1 MPSSGRFR
9 KLSVLPTYQHDG
21 APAHFSRAVR
31 DYLDQTYP
39 GRWIGKGGPVA
50 WPPRSPDLTSLD
62 FFLWGHVKSLVYA
75 TPVETVEDLTA
86 RIFNACEVV
95 QHTPGIFER
104 VRQSMVRR
112 CNACIELGGR
122 HFEHLL

>member
-1 MPSSGRFR
+1 MHDR
-9 KLSVLPTYQHDG
+9 KAEMKS
-21 APAHFSRAVR
+21 
-31 DYLDQTYP
+31 LDQIYP